1 MGALRLAPFC
11 IATRQLES
19 ALKKISKPDRVE
31 SMI

>member
-19 ALKKISKPDRVE
+19 ALKKTANLTGVNR
-31 SMI
+31 